1 MIHVNCTQQARCE
14 HIRGTSPCK
23 YWTELFNYISNQFN
37 PNGCWADVCIFSLEQ
52 HFNRDNQTQFCQV
65 LISSHRGATESILT
79 GSITNR
85 IGSRTG
91 PGQERSKAGDSK
103 PPRTLWVSIH
113 RVSETSVISNQRILK
128 ENTKLSGKRYRSVH
142 RLTTGLADSSFSPQ
156 VVRLRRNHIF
166 SCAA

>member
-1 MIHVNCTQQARCE
+1 MN
-14 HIRGTSPCK
+14 TSAGLLHANTGRSFLITFP
-23 YWTELFNYISNQFN
+23 TNLIQM
-37 PNGCWADVCIFSLEQ
+37 DVEQTCIFSLEQ
-52 HFNRDNQTQFCQV
+52 RSNRDNQTQFCQV